1 MATGLAWIAMLAGC
15 PSRDPVRSAESA
27 QSDRGASLQSTPSGS
42 PAVLIAA
49 GDIADCRSDGDEAT
63 AAILDTLRGTV
74 AVLGDN
80 AYPSGTDAN
89 FAQCYDPSWG
99 RHKARTKPTPGNH
112 EYRTADAG
120 GYFRYFGAAAGDPE
134 KGYYSYDLGDWHIV
148 VLNTNS
154 NCADIRC
161 GTGSAQL
168 AWLRDDLAAHTQK
181 CTLAYWHHPRFNSG
195 SHHGNNGNIAPF
207 WRALYEYGVDVV
219 LNGHEHLY
227 ERFAPQT
234 PDAKPDPARGIRQF
248 TVGTGGRREYS
259 FGTVQPN
266 SEVRQTGTD
275 GVLKLEL
282 DDDGYKWEF
291 ISAEGGSFRDSGSG
305 QCH

>member
-1 MATGLAWIAMLAGC
+1 MKRPRSFRGQAQGVLAAIACIAAVTAC
-15 PSRDPVRSAESA
+15 PGRDPGRAAESA
-27 QSDRGASLQSTPSGS
+27 SSDRGASLEATPPGS

-49 GDIADCRSDGDEAT
+49 GDIADCTSTGDEAT

-74 AVLGDN
+74 VVLGDN

-89 FAQCYDPSWG
+89 YANCYDPTWG
-99 RHKARTKPTPGNH
+99 RHKARTRPTPGNH
-112 EYRTADAG
+112 EYRTAGAG

-134 KGYYSYDLGDWHIV
+134 KGYYSYTLGDWHIV

-168 AWLRDDLAAHTQK
+168 GWLRDDLAANPAK

-195 SHHGNNGNIAPF
+195 SHHGNNGNIGPF
-207 WRALYEYGVDVV
+207 WRVLYEHGVDVV

-227 ERFAPQT
+227 ERFAPQS
-234 PDAKPDPARGIRQF
+234 PDAQADPATLSGKADTTERIEQGS
-248 TVGTGGRREYS
+248 TARRCE
-259 FGTVQPN
+259 
-266 SEVRQTGTD
+266 
-275 GVLKLEL
+275 
-282 DDDGYKWEF
+282 
-291 ISAEGGSFRDSGSG
+291 
-305 QCH
+305 